1 MTDESYQRKFAEL
14 DSLLN
19 DPNMPLSPA
28 RIWELERDCLWLN
41 RAGPVWRASSKM
53 RRCPVRLA
61 LTFFPDRDSDAA

>member
-28 RIWELERDCLWLN
+28 RIWELMGEISGHAAQLTKMDQGTR
-41 RAGPVWRASSKM
+41 PV
-53 RRCPVRLA
+53 
-61 LTFFPDRDSDAA
+61 AAE